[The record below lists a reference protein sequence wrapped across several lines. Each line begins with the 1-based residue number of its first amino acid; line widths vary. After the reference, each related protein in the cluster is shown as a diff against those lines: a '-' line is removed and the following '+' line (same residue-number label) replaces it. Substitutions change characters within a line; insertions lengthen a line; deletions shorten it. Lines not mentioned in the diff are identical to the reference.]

1 MVRQVFIATCFISI
15 GLLGPLAHAATPSGQ
30 MLANTC
36 AGCHG
41 NKGESKGAAPSI
53 NGLSAEQLV
62 QAMQEYRSDKRPG
75 TIMNRVAKG
84 YSDEELKAMADYFA
98 SLKK

>member
-1 MVRQVFIATCFISI
+1 MVRNVFITLGFITL
-15 GLLGPLAHAATPSGQ
+15 GLLGQLAHGATPSGQ

-36 AGCHG
+36 VGCHG

-53 NGLSAEQLV
+53 NNLSAEQIV
-62 QAMQEYRSDKRPG
+62 QVMQDYRSDKRPG
-75 TIMNRVAKG
+75 TIMNRIAKG

-98 SLKK
+98 SSKK